1 MKARSEGGGEIM
13 LITFPGE
20 YAAVQPNIP
29 SGGGVDWSLPK
40 WMFPMWIGT
49 VAEAVFLIGTER
61 NADKMIGAAY
71 VRSSPPSIPSTPICV
86 FVMLAEPFTDSS
98 RRPSSK
104 T

>member
-1 MKARSEGGGEIM
+1 MKARSEGDGEIM
-13 LITFPGE
+13 LITFLGE

-29 SGGGVDWSLPK
+29 SGGGVNWSLSK

-71 VRSSPPSIPSTPICV
+71 VRSSPPSISSVPIRV
-86 FVMLAEPFTDSS
+86 FIILAEPFADSS